1 MKKFY
6 IKTLGCKTNQIE
18 SDLISEKLESLS
30 FVKTEDISIA
40 NIFILNSCS
49 VTSTADND
57 ALKLLKK
64 VKRDNTAIF
73 TILTG
78 CFAQLEKENLRQYD
92 FIDLILGNSEKLN
105 IEKYLDLSSGVNVT
119 DIFEQKDF
127 IYKKVET
134 PTKTRAYLKVQDG
147 CNNQCSY
154 CTIWKARGRSRSCQV
169 ENIKEQIKIY
179 CEHDFKEIVLTGIH
193 IGQWG
198 GDLIPTKSFMDLV
211 EILESSDIKRF
222 RLGSLDPFELNNEL
236 IDYLSQSQKF
246 CPHFHMSLQSA
257 CNKTLRAMNRHYT
270 VEHYLEQIDIINDKF
285 NLPFI
290 GSDIIVGFPD
300 ETDEDFETTYEN
312 ISRSG
317 LTMAHVFPYSIR
329 KDTVAAGMKNQV
341 EQSIKNLRAAKLRA
355 LVLKKYDEFID
366 KNINTLQ
373 EVIFER
379 RNKPEDGVY
388 KGLTRNYLTVYS
400 KSDIDVR
407 NQLHYCKLSSKN
419 GNKILAEFTQ
429 V

>member
-18 SDLISEKLESLS
+18 TDLISEKLESLN
-30 FVKTEDISIA
+30 FAKTDDIASA
-40 NIFILNSCS
+40 NVFILNSCS

-64 VKRDNTAIF
+64 IKRDNPNIF
-73 TILTG
+73 IILTG
-78 CFAQLEKENLRQYD
+78 CFAQLERENLKQYD
-92 FIDLILGNSEKLN
+92 FIDLVLGNSEKLN
-105 IEKYLDLSSGVNVT
+105 IERYVDFVSGVDVS
-119 DIFEQKDF
+119 DIFEQKEF
-127 IYKKVET
+127 IYKQVKT

-154 CTIWKARGRSRSCQV
+154 CTIWKARGRSRSCKIGD
-169 ENIKEQIKIY
+169 IKEQIKIY

-198 GDLIPTKSFMDLV
+198 ADLVPQKNFIDLV
-211 EILESSDIKRF
+211 EILENSNIKRF
-222 RLGSLDPFELNNEL
+222 RLGSLDPFELNSEL

-257 CNKTLRAMNRHYT
+257 CNKTLRDMNRHYT

-300 ETDEDFETTYEN
+300 ETDEDFEITYDN

-329 KDTVAAGMKNQV
+329 KNTVAAQMKNQV
-341 EQSIKNLRAAKLRA
+341 DKKIKDERAARLRA
-355 LVLKKYDEFID
+355 LVAEKYNNFID
-366 KNINTLQ
+366 KNINTVQ

-388 KGLTRNYLTVYS
+388 KGLTRNYLTVYA

-419 GNKILAEFTQ
+419 DNKIFAEFI
-429 V
+429 